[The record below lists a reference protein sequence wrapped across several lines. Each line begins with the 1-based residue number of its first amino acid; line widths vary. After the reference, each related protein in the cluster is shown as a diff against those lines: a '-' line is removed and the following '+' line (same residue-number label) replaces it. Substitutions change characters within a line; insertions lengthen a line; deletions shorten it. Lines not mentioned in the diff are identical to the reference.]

1 MSPQLRRDLVVIAF
15 SLLLASMAFLQAK
28 NLEITSDNRVF
39 YHSENPRFV
48 DLKATEHNFELYSN
62 ITFLIISKEILK
74 PETAQALGWLSHT
87 IEGFEGYIRHSSLD
101 NYPHLEVK
109 GDEIEVTTILE
120 AACPDLKECQN
131 LSDLS
136 VFPEIKFL
144 SNRLLSDDEKAFAT
158 SVAIDIK
165 VGDTLALNR
174 LTEQIEHAV
183 TEFNQEYP
191 DLQLVHTGA
200 IPMMQAFAD
209 ASNQDLGKLFPI
221 SVLLIFSVSCIL
233 FGSIRFALAALTCS
247 ILNILLIMGIARLF
261 GLSINSATSTL
272 PLALL
277 VISISSAAHLIC
289 YVSLRLGDSGQ
300 ASFRELVT
308 QSTKANSTPIL
319 MASLTTCVGLAT
331 LSFVDIPPFK
341 EFGLLAALGTI
352 SNYFLTIS
360 LLPAILRLFPLRKQI
375 ERPSA
380 FYRLINS
387 YARFVDNDKLPVRWV
402 IIGAMIA
409 SLGLAKFSID
419 EDYVKYFDRSHDF
432 RIGADLLSENLAS
445 PYSIDLSVD
454 FEAEGAALNPKNVKL
469 IEELQIEVEKD
480 PLVVSTFSLV
490 QHLKIAVGA
499 LGDKE
504 TEDEESYL
512 QQVFLA
518 YELSLPPGQTTN
530 VFIDPNHQ
538 TLRVSVLLG
547 KASSAKLLALEQ
559 RIKEA
564 WKGLVLTEDSKLKL
578 LITGETLPLAH
589 LSKEAIVQVL
599 ASIVTC
605 LALLWV
611 GILSSTKSLLLANIG
626 IGAVIGPLTISF
638 GSWAWVDSEFGLATA
653 IVIAVTIGII
663 IDDAIHFLHRYRI
676 GRTTHDLSTDAS
688 ISYAIHHSAAGI
700 ISSSLILVSGF
711 LVLCNS
717 SFAVNQQFGIG
728 VSLTIASALVL
739 TLVVLPALLIT
750 FRPRLN

>member
-1 MSPQLRRDLVVIAF
+1 MTPQLRSDLLLIFF
-15 SLLLASMAFLQAK
+15 SLVLACIAYLQARD
-28 NLEITSDNRVF
+28 LEITSDNRVF
-39 YHSENPRFV
+39 YHAENPKFV
-48 DLKATEHNFELYSN
+48 DLKETEHTFELYSN
-62 ITFLIISKEILK
+62 ITFLIISKETLN
-74 PETAQALGWLSHT
+74 PETAQALNWLSGAV
-87 IEGFEGYIRHSSLD
+87 EGFEGYIRHSSLD
-101 NYPHLEVK
+101 NYPHLEVT
-109 GDEIEVTTILE
+109 GDEIEVTTTLE
-120 AACPDLKECQN
+120 AVC
-131 LSDLS
+131 SDLAKCKS
-136 VFPEIKFL
+136 IADLNAFPEVEFL
-144 SNRLLSDDEKAFAT
+144 NNRLLSKDEKAFAT

-165 VGDTLALNR
+165 VGDTLALNQ
-174 LTEQIEHAV
+174 LTTQIEGAV
-183 TEFNQEYP
+183 SEFNKEYP
-191 DLQLVHTGA
+191 DLELVHTGA

-221 SVLLIFSVSCIL
+221 SVFLIFVVSCIL

-247 ILNILLIMGIARLF
+247 VLNVVLIMGIAKLF

-272 PLALL
+272 PLAML

-300 ASFRELVT
+300 GSFQELVT

-331 LSFVDIPPFK
+331 LSFVDIPPFR

-352 SNYFLTIS
+352 SNYFLIVG
-360 LLPAILRLFPLRKQI
+360 LLPALLRLVPVKQRI
-375 ERPSA
+375 ERPSV
-380 FYRLINS
+380 FYRVINS
-387 YARFVDNDKLPVRWV
+387 YARFVDNGKLSIRWV
-402 IIGAMIA
+402 IVAAVLA
-409 SLGLAKFSID
+409 SLGLTKFTID
-419 EDYVKYFDRSHDF
+419 EDYVKYFDRSHEF

-454 FEAEGAALNPKNVKL
+454 FEVEGAALHPKNIKL
-469 IEELQIEVEKD
+469 VEELQKEIERD
-480 PLVVSTFSLV
+480 PLVVSTFSLI
-490 QHLKIAVGA
+490 QHLKIAVAA
-499 LGDKE
+499 LGDKD

-538 TLRVSVLLG
+538 KLRVSVLLG
-547 KASSAKLLALEQ
+547 KASSSKLLSLEQ
-559 RIKEA
+559 RIKDA
-564 WKGLVLTEDSKLKL
+564 WKKLILSKGNTAEL

-589 LSKEAIVQVL
+589 LSKEAIIQVL

-605 LALLWV
+605 LALLWA
-611 GILSSTKSLLLANIG
+611 GILYSTKSLLLANIG
-626 IGAVIGPLTISF
+626 VGAVIGPLTISF
-638 GSWAWVDSEFGLATA
+638 GTWAWVDSEFGLATA

-676 GRTTHDLSTDAS
+676 GRSTHDLSTDAS

-700 ISSSLILVSGF
+700 IASSLILVSGF

-739 TLVVLPALLIT
+739 TLVVLPAILIT